1 MADEL
6 TNALAGLQYTPL
18 ETGWGIGAQS
28 VAQALPTL
36 VNPYANPMQNLGVT
50 LGGALVASL
59 LGYQA
64 RKEAFD
70 MGLQTQ
76 QYANQMSA
84 LTTPE
89 ARTDF
94 LAALP
99 SEAISS
105 GVGGRLSALS
115 RALAQQELLQKT
127 AIGQE
132 IAKQQALADFELG
145 PTGSRL
151 AEELAIREGRKEAQK
166 YVQLGNILNT
176 PEGEAGLAAMA
187 EISRAKGAG
196 VSERD
201 IYIEGQ
207 KNIRQRSGQTALTGA
222 QFETARDS
230 ARVATNLK
238 NLKDEMADLSYFEI
252 KAMVETGIS
261 PKDKPGLAQ
270 RFEQVQQLY
279 RKPEFGA
286 TLTGFELGASNKI
299 FGKNLAATKEDLL
312 SALDSLSTSQ
322 FNKAETTIQGK
333 QQGPEALLDA
343 IKRARQTG
351 AFTLDQPNQTQP
363 DPMKAGQDFMSGL
376 KSKYGQEWKS
386 KMTDNEKAT
395 LTALVNAAKGM

>member
-18 ETGWGIGAQS
+18 DTGWGLGAQG
-28 VAQALPTL
+28 VAQALPSL
-36 VNPYANPMQNLGVT
+36 VNPYASPMQNLGVT

-99 SEAISS
+99 SEAVSS

-115 RALAQQELLQKT
+115 RALGQQETLQK
-127 AIGQE
+127 ALIGQE
-132 IAKQQALADFELG
+132 IAKQQAIADFELG
-145 PTGSRL
+145 PTGRRL

-201 IYIEGQ
+201 IYLEGQ
-207 KNIRQRSGQTALTGA
+207 KNIRQQKGQAALTGA

-230 ARVATNLK
+230 ARVGTSLK
-238 NLKDEMADLSYFEI
+238 NLKDEMADLSYLEI

-261 PKDKPGLAQ
+261 PKGKPGLAQ

-286 TLTGFELGASNKI
+286 QLTGFELGASEKI

-312 SALDSLSTSQ
+312 SALDTLSTSQ

>member
-18 ETGWGIGAQS
+18 DTGWGLGAQG
-28 VAQALPTL
+28 VAQALPSL
-36 VNPYANPMQNLGVT
+36 VNPYASPMQNLGVT

-76 QYANQMSA
+76 QYANQMQA

-99 SEAISS
+99 SEAVSS

-115 RALAQQELLQKT
+115 RALGQQETLQK
-127 AIGQE
+127 ALIGQE
-132 IAKQQALADFELG
+132 IAKQQAIADFELG
-145 PTGSRL
+145 PTGRRL

-166 YVQLGNILNT
+166 YAQLGNVLNT
-176 PEGEAGLAAMA
+176 PEGQAGLAAMA

-201 IYIEGQ
+201 IYLEGQ
-207 KNIRQRSGQTALTGA
+207 KNIRQQKGQAALTGA

-230 ARVATNLK
+230 ARVGTSLK
-238 NLKDEMADLSYFEI
+238 NLKDEMADLSYLEI
-252 KAMVETGIS
+252 KAMVETGIN
-261 PKDKPGLAQ
+261 PKGKPGLAQ

-286 TLTGFELGASNKI
+286 QLTGFELGASEKI

-312 SALDSLSTSQ
+312 SALDTLSTSQ